1 MPRKQRPAR
10 RRAAQQIDLF
20 AAGTPT
26 TIEAMPVWF
35 GLPSEAQAALT
46 NLMKRLFL
54 EHATKRRIGSAM
66 GDSHDL

>member
-10 RRAAQQIDLF
+10 RRAPQQIDLF
-20 AAGTPT
+20 AGGAPT
-26 TIEAMPVWF
+26 AIGGMPVWF
-35 GLPSEAQAALT
+35 GLPSEAQATLT

-54 EHATKRRIGSAM
+54 EHSTKRRIGSAT